1 MCCLISIK
9 DMLSISKLN
18 EGKWDKIIT
27 VTKKI
32 LILLSKSQQLHCQ
45 QLKKNKPKTTTTQTS
60 QEIKDLQENVDL

>member
-1 MCCLISIK
+1 MYCLISIK

-32 LILLSKSQQLHCQ
+32 LILFSVKVNSCLPTI
-45 QLKKNKPKTTTTQTS
+45 KKKKKTAKKPNQT
-60 QEIKDLQENVDL
+60 KNPPNNPH